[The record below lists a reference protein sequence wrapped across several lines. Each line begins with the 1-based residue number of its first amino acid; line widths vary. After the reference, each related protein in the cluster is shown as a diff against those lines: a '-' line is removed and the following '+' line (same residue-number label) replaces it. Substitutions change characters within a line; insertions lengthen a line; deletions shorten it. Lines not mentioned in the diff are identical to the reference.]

1 MVRRHLRPS
10 LDGAIVD
17 PVTIAAII
25 AGITT
30 LTRIVVTSAKTR
42 RDLRDLEEERQI
54 RIERERQAEELITSQ
69 LRRIAELE
77 AKIEARGE

>member
-1 MVRRHLRPS
+1 M
-10 LDGAIVD
+10 D

-25 AGITT
+25 AGVTT